1 MLFVA
6 DVAYNHAAGL
16 GRWGSLATS
25 SRVVRGGAW
34 NNNPDNARA
43 AYRNHNTP
51 DNWND
56 NQGFRLLCGP
66 TSLPPL
72 QRRRPASVFPNRPVA
87 SLSTATGTG
96 SASGIGR
103 RPRFAAR
110 GEGLKMAQVSP
121 VRTEGLSGQ
130 SVGRISK
137 RGASWAQA
145 PRRLTPLWHKRSAS
159 LTAPQGV

>member
-66 TSLPPL
+66 TSLPPFKGAGRL
-72 QRRRPASVFPNRPVA
+72 VCFPTGLLRACPPPPARAALPELVVDHGLRPEAK
-87 SLSTATGTG
+87 G
-96 SASGIGR
+96 
-103 RPRFAAR
+103 
-110 GEGLKMAQVSP
+110 
-121 VRTEGLSGQ
+121 
-130 SVGRISK
+130 
-137 RGASWAQA
+137 
-145 PRRLTPLWHKRSAS
+145 
-159 LTAPQGV
+159 